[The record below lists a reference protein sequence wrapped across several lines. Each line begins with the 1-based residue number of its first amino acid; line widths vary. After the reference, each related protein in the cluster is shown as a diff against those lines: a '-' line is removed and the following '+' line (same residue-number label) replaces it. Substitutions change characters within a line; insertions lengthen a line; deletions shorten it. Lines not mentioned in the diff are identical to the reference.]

1 MDMNSII
8 SQALNEGR
16 TFLLEPE
23 AKKLCSLYG
32 LPVPK
37 YKMVLDVD
45 EALKAA
51 EEIGFPLALKI
62 VSSDIL
68 HKSDVGGVVLNV
80 TDREAVEKAYRRI
93 MESVQRFN
101 PKALIKGVMVE
112 EMLPKGLEVAVGA
125 LLDAE
130 FGPAIMFGLGGIFI
144 ELLRDFTFRVA
155 PITLNE
161 ARKMM
166 REVKGYKLLEGYRGS
181 EPADVE
187 AIAEI
192 ISKVS
197 NLMVENGEIQ
207 QLDLNP
213 IIVWRKGAKIAD
225 AKIIL
230 RP

>member
-1 MDMNSII
+1 MKPII

-16 TFLLEPE
+16 SFLLEPE
-23 AKKLCSLYG
+23 AKELCSLYG

-37 YKMVLDVD
+37 YKMVSNLD

-51 EEIGFPLALKI
+51 EEIGFPIAVKI

-80 TDREAVEKAYRRI
+80 TDREAVEKAYRI
-93 MESVQRFN
+93 VMESVHRFN
-101 PKALIKGVMVE
+101 PKAVIKGVMVE
-112 EMLPKGLEVAVGA
+112 EMLPKGIEVAVGA
-125 LLDAE
+125 LLDPE

-161 ARKMM
+161 AKKMM

-187 AIAEI
+187 AIANI

-197 NLMVENGEIQ
+197 KLVLENGEIQ

-213 IIVWRKGAKIAD
+213 IIVWREGAKIAD

>member
-1 MDMNSII
+1 MNSII

-37 YKMVLDVD
+37 YKMVLNVD

-68 HKSDVGGVVLNV
+68 HKSDVGGVILNV
-80 TDREAVEKAYRRI
+80 TDREAVEKAYKRI
-93 MESVQRFN
+93 MESVRRLN